1 METYLHSLP
10 DPVERNFKR
19 DQVHDILKALKPQ
32 LDTWGIVKIPVKGVK
47 PCLNDADRTLNKAVT
62 LRTKTIDATNPK
74 SLLQPFE
81 QVIKEEFNSFY
92 LFKTLPRRKV
102 LRK

>member
-47 PCLNDADRTLNKAVT
+47 PRLKDADRTLDKAVT

-81 QVIKEEFNSFY
+81 QVIKEELNNLSI
-92 LFKTLPRRKV
+92 
-102 LRK
+102 

>member
-10 DPVERNFKR
+10 DTVERSFKR
-19 DQVHDILKALKPQ
+19 DQVHDILRELKPQ

-47 PCLNDADRTLNKAVT
+47 PHLKDVDRCLDKLVTQRTRSV
-62 LRTKTIDATNPK
+62 DATDPE

-81 QVIKEEFNSFY
+81 LVINW
-92 LFKTLPRRKV
+92 
-102 LRK
+102 